1 MYFPKKLL
9 PVYSLDH
16 IQKFL
21 SYFGCS
27 DEEIQALNIVEANM
41 KLKEI
46 QNSNIEFSSWDGL
59 KFMRFLYESPILI
72 KEDNL
77 DKDNIIEECEEIIP
91 VDIINKVE
99 NYIKNQGYNYTYNQ
113 LSNLYLSLKTKPFT
127 ILAGISGTGK

>member
-1 MYFPKKLL
+1 
-9 PVYSLDH
+9 
-16 IQKFL
+16 
-21 SYFGCS
+21 
-27 DEEIQALNIVEANM
+27 M

-127 ILAGISGTGK
+127 IPQSV